1 MFESAE
7 AVREAYERGKEHHR
21 RLNLYSQTRQNYDFY
36 EGRQWEGLISKVT
49 PPVYNI
55 IKHIVAFKF
64 NTMAMQDIQTV
75 FSSDEE
81 EYQEYANALN
91 DYAKNLWQRA
101 KLHDNLRQ
109 LAKGGCIAG
118 DDYMYFADES
128 EVQLI
133 DNVDIHFADEQ
144 LSEVQKQKYILIVE
158 RLFVEDVKKV
168 AEFNNLDKGLISTI
182 VSDEELEEGKNIIEV
197 EGNKKCTCF
206 LVMWK
211 EGGTVHSL
219 RATQNVIYSPEKD
232 SGLKLYPIV
241 GLTVNPRKGS
251 RRGIGE
257 VQPLIAN
264 QININKTIYRR
275 TEAVKDVCFP
285 KVVYNGQVITN
296 PEILDAVGSKIKVSS
311 GSMELRNILQYI
323 QPSYIGSAAKE
334 LNDELILMSKELNGS
349 GDGATGQINPEKA
362 SGEAIRATTQQAS
375 IAASETSAAYRQAV
389 EDIGAI
395 IIELWRVYHYT
406 DVGGLEFEGQLIPL
420 EAFDALKFDINISP
434 ATPYDKLA
442 VEQSLKELFI
452 SGHISFEEF
461 VDALDENG
469 NMPKAQLQAII
480 DKRDKIEENQYKL
493 IIEEL
498 QKRLAYYEAQSVTA
512 SP

>member
-1 MFESAE
+1 A
-7 AVREAYERGKEHHR
+7 
-21 RLNLYSQTRQNYDFY
+21 
-36 EGRQWEGLISKVT
+36 
-49 PPVYNI
+49 
-55 IKHIVAFKF
+55 
-64 NTMAMQDIQTV
+64 
-75 FSSDEE
+75 
-81 EYQEYANALN
+81 
-91 DYAKNLWQRA
+91 
-101 KLHDNLRQ
+101 
-109 LAKGGCIAG
+109 
-118 DDYMYFADES
+118 
-128 EVQLI
+128 
-133 DNVDIHFADEQ
+133 
-144 LSEVQKQKYILIVE
+144 
-158 RLFVEDVKKV
+158 
-168 AEFNNLDKGLISTI
+168 
-182 VSDEELEEGKNIIEV
+182 
-197 EGNKKCTCF
+197 
-206 LVMWK
+206 
-211 EGGTVHSL
+211 
-219 RATQNVIYSPEKD
+219 
-232 SGLKLYPIV
+232 
-241 GLTVNPRKGS
+241 
-251 RRGIGE
+251 
-257 VQPLIAN
+257 
-264 QININKTIYRR
+264 
-275 TEAVKDVCFP
+275 
-285 KVVYNGQVITN
+285 
-296 PEILDAVGSKIKVSS
+296 KIKVSS
-311 GSMELRNILQYI
+311 GSMDLRNILQYI

-406 DVGGLEFEGQLIPL
+406 DVGGLEFEGELIPL

-480 DKRDKIEENQYKL
+480 DKRAKIEENQYKL